1 MTGDSDF
8 LRCFNMPSGTT
19 ITGRASSIRNV
30 FAAAILTVVPP
41 TADEI
46 RQVLTIL
53 ETNAAK
59 LECSYCGLL
68 ATEWD
73 HLRPLVNNGR
83 PTGYT
88 STIRNLV
95 PSCGKCNQS
104 KGKSDWKIWMRGNA
118 KLSPKSRRIEDIE
131 LRISRLERY
140 EIWANCERIQVQ
152 QLVSPELWDRYYKL
166 QEQILAKMREA
177 QTLAL
182 EIANVL
188 KGHGRPP
195 QPSGTDD

>member
-1 MTGDSDF
+1 
-8 LRCFNMPSGTT
+8 MPSGTT

-118 KLSPKSRRIEDIE
+118 KLSPKSRGIEDIE

-140 EIWANCERIQVQ
+140 EIWENCERIQVQ

-188 KGHGRPP
+188 KGHGRPQ